1 VKYLE
6 VQNNVKDD
14 AYSYII
20 EADKDV
26 DVRKPIFHK
35 LAEVGYPILE
45 LKSLGLSLEDVFLQ
59 LTTEEKE
66 VN

>member
-1 VKYLE
+1 M
-6 VQNNVKDD
+6 NDD
-14 AYSYII
+14 EFSYVI

-26 DVRKPIFHK
+26 DVRKPIFHR
-35 LAEVGYPILE
+35 LAEAGYPILE
-45 LKSLGLSLEDVFLQ
+45 LRSLGMSLEDIFLQ